1 MPSDIKVPNHPITIR
16 VAETIA
22 AHGMFQ
28 PNDAVLLGVSGGPD
42 SVALFHILR
51 DLSAELKIEL
61 AVGHLNHCLRGTA
74 SENDARFTRSLA
86 NQFNIP
92 FHSDKK
98 DVRQYRKQY
107 RLSLEEAARNARYGF
122 LFSVA
127 GANGY
132 NKIAL
137 GHHADD
143 NAEQIL
149 MHLFRGSGPLGMSGI
164 PPIRDGLIVRPLIH
178 LKKDQIIRFL
188 NENRI
193 DFVLDESN
201 QDRKILR
208 NRIRH
213 DLMPSIKS
221 SLQPQIVH
229 ALTRM
234 AQITR
239 SEEEWLEQIIEPLFE
254 ESILDRSSSRLVLSV
269 DRLKT
274 MHPAVQRR
282 VLRKAISQI
291 KGNLRRITFAHI
303 ESVKQNLRTEMSRR
317 SIDLPDRIRVS
328 SRGSKLFISKE
339 DHPLRQT
346 SVGSWIPRMD
356 YHIPKLETVV
366 IKEIGAHIQFSEMSA
381 TNGMDFQSAGHHIAF
396 FDMDRVR
403 FPLILR
409 NFHIGDRFSP
419 LGMTGTQK
427 VKDFFINN
435 KIPREDRG
443 RYPLLVSNDRI
454 IWVVGLR
461 IDESVKVTPATR
473 TVLKVKMTLPDGV

>member
-1 MPSDIKVPNHPITIR
+1 MNTLPGIISPTAWLRFLRRLFLLALLLLLVPVLGLLVSIPISIL
-16 VAETIA
+16 EKP
-22 AHGMFQ
+22 GDL
-28 PNDAVLLGVSGGPD
+28 PAVES
-42 SVALFHILR
+42 F
-51 DLSAELKIEL
+51 
-61 AVGHLNHCLRGTA
+61 
-74 SENDARFTRSLA
+74 RSLV
-86 NQFNIP
+86 I
-92 FHSDKK
+92 DEVRLV
-98 DVRQYRKQY
+98 DVR
-107 RLSLEEAARNARYGF
+107 
-122 LFSVA
+122 
-127 GANGY
+127 
-132 NKIAL
+132 
-137 GHHADD
+137 
-143 NAEQIL
+143 
-149 MHLFRGSGPLGMSGI
+149 SGRI
-164 PPIRDGLIVRPLIH
+164 VENQQVHIRDGLIVRPLIH

-201 QDRKILR
+201 QDRKLLR

-213 DLMPSIKS
+213 DVIPSIET
-221 SLQPQIVH
+221 SLQTQIVH

-234 AQITR
+234 AHITR
-239 SEEEWLEQIIEPLFE
+239 SEEEWLDQIIEPLFE

-381 TNGMDFQSAGHHIAF
+381 TNGIDFQSAGHHSAF